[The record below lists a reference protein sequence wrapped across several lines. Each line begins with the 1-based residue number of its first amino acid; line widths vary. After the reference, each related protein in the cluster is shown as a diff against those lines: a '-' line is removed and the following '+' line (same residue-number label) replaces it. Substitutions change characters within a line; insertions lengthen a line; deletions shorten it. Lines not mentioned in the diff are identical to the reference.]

1 MENNQLPTVFFNLRV
16 YEAITEIN
24 ARKINSSWDSV
35 ANECAIWLKC
45 TALHS
50 ESGNSVNYTWT
61 IGNETHTGAT
71 FRYFTTEG
79 EDTGKCTA
87 SNPVSEKS
95 ASIQVEC
102 RNSTQAGGF
111 EYFHIEEKG
120 KNRIKPELNSLTD
133 PSTPIPK
140 IWIYISTVLGVLV
153 LILVLVCLRRR
164 KAAPEAMDTVYSCI
178 ENVERK
184 EAASQD
190 ELSPGP
196 LYELVQNV
204 EARPPQ
210 QEVQQRRLMDPP
222 S

>member
-1 MENNQLPTVFFNLRV
+1 MAPVPCL
-16 YEAITEIN
+16 ITLLL
-24 ARKINSSWDSV
+24 SVWLCV

-102 RNSTQAGGF
+102 RNSTQAG
-111 EYFHIEEKG
+111 
-120 KNRIKPELNSLTD
+120 D

-184 EAASQD
+184 EVWQICSDTWGQWCSLRDTQAASQD

-210 QEVQQRRLMDPP
+210 QEMTPRAAAGSR
-222 S
+222 